1 MFSVEIPK
9 VTFLIVFTIYLS
21 ITNFRGERF
30 ILAQDL
36 MGDDPSGQKK
46 KKKKIMAGISLAFV
60 CTEAAHISAG
70 QEAGRRQIPQVLPLL
85 TCFLHLGS
93 TSCRFYNLPR
103 KTAIWDVRLQGPFHI
118 KMLIDLCQLLSSGD
132 ISWCIHGPSVLHTH
146 LPLR

>member
-46 KKKKIMAGISLAFV
+46 KKSWQGSPWHLCAQKLPTSQLARKQG
-60 CTEAAHISAG
+60 ED
-70 QEAGRRQIPQVLPLL
+70 R
-85 TCFLHLGS
+85 FLK
-93 TSCRFYNLPR
+93 FFPY
-103 KTAIWDVRLQGPFHI
+103 
-118 KMLIDLCQLLSSGD
+118 
-132 ISWCIHGPSVLHTH
+132 
-146 LPLR
+146 